1 MAQQLETR
9 GADATTQA
17 AHSRPVNT
25 FIVRRWPPD
34 SAGTHYEVAH
44 VQSGQRA
51 VVADL
56 PAASV
61 WMGGFTTAQTG
72 EAPAK
77 PGGAN

>member
-1 MAQQLETR
+1 MAHQRETR
-9 GADATTQA
+9 SAVATTPP

-44 VQSGQRA
+44 VQSGRRT

-61 WMGGFTTAQTG
+61 WMGGLTAT
-72 EAPAK
+72 PAAEE
-77 PGGAN
+77 PE